1 MLIWCTRVKVQEDY
15 CFLLSIRDHPW
26 EEISNGEDSNS
37 KVAGEIREIREAT
50 GEEIRDPIKAGE
62 INKGLTKDGETNKVR
77 TRVGET
83 NKVQIKAGEIRVQT
97 KVGETNKVRTRVGE
111 ISKGL
116 TKAGETNKV
125 RTKAGE
131 ITKDQIK
138 DGEITKAGDMPHRI
152 NFMKSSKQHN
162 NIYNHLTPQ
171 KNVGLSSDNHR
182 HAPDN
187 WNRG

>member
-1 MLIWCTRVKVQEDY
+1 MQGDY

-37 KVAGEIREIREAT
+37 KVAGEIREAT

-62 INKGLTKDGETNKVR
+62 INKGLTKDGETSKVQIRAGEINKAQIKVGEIRAR
-77 TRVGET
+77 TKVGETNRDLTKVGET
-83 NKVQIKAGEIRVQT
+83 NKVQIKD
-97 KVGETNKVRTRVGE
+97 GE

-125 RTKAGE
+125 RTRAGE

-138 DGEITKAGDMPHRI
+138 DGEITKAGDVPHRI
-152 NFMKSSKQHN
+152 NFMKSSKII
-162 NIYNHLTPQ
+162 IYIIILHLKKCWPIFRQ
-171 KNVGLSSDNHR
+171 SS
-182 HAPDN
+182 ACS
-187 WNRG
+187 